1 MRPSNRAPLPAKLEF
16 CAIRRRAAGGSP
28 GPGCGDRHG
37 FLHRRR
43 DHRRSRWRACGA
55 RRWPAS
61 PSPLMPQVPFVSP
74 ARSPACKPP
83 RGVARWLALP
93 GLQRADHP
101 RRSAAAR
108 LVGTRGT
115 QFGGRRWF
123 TMRLTNAGHQHG
135 RHSSGK
141 TVTDTIQRTGSLAGW
156 VALAFAFLAYC
167 SLREFP
173 GLPGWLGA
181 IGWVVVAGLVYR
193 HPSLLEPRARAHKHA
208 PRVTALLAL
217 ALALIVASVVVWSV
231 EH

>member
-115 QFGGRRWF
+115 QFGGAALVHDAPDERRASTRSALERENGDRHDPANWESC
-123 TMRLTNAGHQHG
+123 RLGRSRLCVPGVLLVTGVPGPAGMAWGH
-135 RHSSGK
+135 
-141 TVTDTIQRTGSLAGW
+141 
-156 VALAFAFLAYC
+156 
-167 SLREFP
+167 
-173 GLPGWLGA
+173 WLGCRCR
-181 IGWVVVAGLVYR
+181 AGL
-193 HPSLLEPRARAHKHA
+193 SA
-208 PRVTALLAL
+208 PVPAG
-217 ALALIVASVVVWSV
+217 ASRQGA
-231 EH
+231 